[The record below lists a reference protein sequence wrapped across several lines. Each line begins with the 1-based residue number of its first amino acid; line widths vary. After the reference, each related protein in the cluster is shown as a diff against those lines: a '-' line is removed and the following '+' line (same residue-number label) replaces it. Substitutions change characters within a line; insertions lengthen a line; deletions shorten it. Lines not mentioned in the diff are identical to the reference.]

1 MSGNMNRRKFIKT
14 GTAITAGLPLGL
26 AASNLK
32 IQSTPASD
40 TIRLGVIGTGDR
52 GAWECYILKE
62 TPGIDVV
69 ACCDIYPPHLENGLN
84 EATKGARGYEDY
96 RDLLEQKDIDAV
108 LIATPQHLHYRMA
121 LDALDAGKHI
131 ICQKTMT
138 LNTKQALELSQEVKK
153 TNYVFQVAYQ
163 WQSSP
168 LFNRI
173 HQMVSDGDC
182 GQVTHIRCNYN
193 RNRDWR
199 LKLDDPKLERLL
211 NWRMYREYSGGLMA
225 ELCSHHINI
234 VNWLLDKLPEKIIGF
249 GGLNYYKDG
258 RETYD
263 NVNTIFEYP
272 GGIKASFQAIMTNA
286 FEDVSIVIMGTEGT
300 ITIKNEEGQV
310 AHFYSEKTKVA
321 EELTEEELK
330 SVDAISS
337 ATKRSWA
344 KGEAIPITAENNTK
358 DDFETTRAMFLDF
371 ADCVRN
377 NKKPRSNVDN
387 GRDVAIAV
395 DLAIQAMDEGTVKF
409 WKPEY
414 SG

>member
-1 MSGNMNRRKFIKT
+1 MSKKMNRREFIKV
-14 GTAITAGLPLGL
+14 GSAIGAGIPLGL
-26 AASNLK
+26 AASNL
-32 IQSTPASD
+32 SLASPPPSD

-52 GAWECYILKE
+52 GEWECYILKE

-69 ACCDIYPPHLENGLN
+69 ACCDIYPPHLEKGLK
-84 EATKGARGYEDY
+84 EAAKGARGYKNY
-96 RDLLEQKDIDAV
+96 KDLLNQNDIDAV
-108 LIATPQHLHYRMA
+108 LIATPQHLHYQMA

-138 LNTKQALELSQEVKK
+138 LGTEQALKLSAAVKN
-153 TNYVFQVAYQ
+153 TDYVFQVAYQ

-168 LFNRI
+168 LFNHI

-182 GQVTHIRCNYN
+182 GQITHIRCNYN

-199 LKLDDPKLERLL
+199 LKLTDPKLERLL

-234 VNWLLDKLPEKIIGF
+234 VNWLLDKVPERIVGIG
-249 GGLNYYKDG
+249 GIDYWKDG

-272 GGIKASFQAIMTNA
+272 GGVKASFQAIMTNA
-286 FEDVSIVIMGTEGT
+286 FEDISIVIMGTEGT
-300 ITIKNEEGQV
+300 IKIEKEEGQI
-310 AHFYSEKTKVA
+310 AYFYSEKAKVE
-321 EELTEEELK
+321 EELSEEELK
-330 SVDAISS
+330 SVDTITS
-337 ATKRSWA
+337 ATKRAWV
-344 KGEAIPITAENNTK
+344 KGEPIPIIVENNTK

-387 GRDVAIAV
+387 GRNVAIAV
-395 DLAIQAMDEGTVKF
+395 DLAIQAMDEGTEKN